1 MRLIGIPVLAAAA
14 LLAGAPAPELEFRYC
29 GVDDQPNEPM
39 AIGEASL
46 DRAEA
51 VDLSGFEDE
60 VDLSGATAVI
70 DIMFVYTRRS
80 AEYRGGYQFGYGTH
94 SFREW
99 VDRLVDEA
107 SIIML
112 NSGANARL
120 RLVGLVPAP
129 AEVERFEEEGRTRGH
144 DWWGWGS
151 FRAVKWVSESGAGE
165 RLRGEYGAD
174 LLHVM
179 IATGEVC
186 GVAQRP
192 SSVAQMPY
200 KTYGALSTA
209 KERGCFARVLAHEV
223 GHNLGLIHDLAD
235 DPIDRYTPMRPGGRG
250 FVGYG
255 RYGERYY
262 TVMGASRVRDQGT
275 NGIDRF
281 STSRSTHRGRMMG
294 EPGVHEASDALR
306 FAAPYAAALKRSKQ
320 VDVESSA
327 CNETPRDEC
336 LAGGRF
342 RVSTRFWMP
351 NGEMRDASVRDVY
364 LGDYG
369 TLFYFFSPDN
379 PELLVKVL
387 DGCGVNGH
395 YWVFGSAGTDLEYE
409 VWVED
414 LEGGIRHA
422 YRKRALRSDVSGVPD
437 SGHILIADTSTFP
450 CGVEDSTASYS
461 SSPAGGWAPGIEGV
475 ADGTVKALA
484 AATPLEPDVVAGR
497 SGDVGGGGDGCY
509 DHRSKACLVD
519 GKFDVGV
526 QFLAH
531 RHARVR
537 HSTIGDNAALY
548 YFFTWDNP
556 EVLVKVLD
564 GCAINGHYWVFGSA
578 ATTLP
583 YTLSVGD
590 KRKPRSYKRY
600 PRYPRFPLV
609 ADTEAFACER

>member
-39 AIGEASL
+39 AIGEVSL

-80 AEYRGGYQFGYGTH
+80 AEYRGGYQFDYDTH

-107 SIIML
+107 NIIML

-151 FRAVKWVSESGAGE
+151 FRALQWVSESGAGE
-165 RLRGEYGAD
+165 RRRDEYGAD

-186 GVAQRP
+186 GVAQSPR
-192 SSVAQMPY
+192 SVARMPY
-200 KTYGALSTA
+200 NTYGTLATA
-209 KERGCFARVLAHEV
+209 IGVGCFSEVLAHEV
-223 GHNLGLIHDLAD
+223 GHNLGLIHDLAEA
-235 DPIDRYTPMRPGGRG
+235 PIDLHTPMRPGGRG
-250 FVGYG
+250 FIGED
-255 RYGERYY
+255 RYGEKYGSIMSFPEWGR
-262 TVMGASRVRDQGT
+262 VNIRVRG
-275 NGIDRF
+275 F
-281 STSRSTHRGRMMG
+281 SRSSSTHNGRKMG
-294 EPGVHEASDALR
+294 EPGLHEASDAFR
-306 FAAPYAAALKRSKQ
+306 FAAPYAAALKRSK
-320 VDVESSA
+320 VEEERGA
-327 CNETPRDEC
+327 CVETAQGDC

-351 NGEMRDASVRDVY
+351 NGETRSASTRDVY
-364 LGDYG
+364 LGDFG
-369 TLFYFFSPDN
+369 SLFHFFSPEN

-395 YWVFGSAGTDLEYE
+395 YWVFGSAATDLEYE
-409 VWVED
+409 VLVED
-414 LEGGIRHA
+414 LEGGKWQEYRRHA
-422 YRKRALRSDVSGVPD
+422 TAGAEPEQ
-437 SGHILIADTSTFP
+437 ILISDTSAFV
-450 CGVEDSTASYS
+450 CGESSSYS
-461 SSPAGGWAPGIEGV
+461 SEWSSGPGAWRPGSTFVSGGPDLPPEARDIEPLPGSDAV
-475 ADGTVKALA
+475 A
-484 AATPLEPDVVAGR
+484 LESA
-497 SGDVGGGGDGCY
+497 GDGLAWGC
-509 DHRSKACLVD
+509 REGPGAACLVN
-519 GKFDVGV
+519 GQFNVTVGYG
-526 QFLAH
+526 
-531 RHARVR
+531 HAGHQLISRENR
-537 HSTIGDNAALY
+537 GSRRPSTIGDNAALF

-556 EVLVKVLD
+556 ELLVKVLD

-578 ATTLP
+578 AT
-583 YTLSVGD
+583 D
-590 KRKPRSYKRY
+590 KAY
-600 PRYPRFPLV
+600 V
-609 ADTEAFACER
+609 V